1 MNNKHVNSRIS
12 PAALAF
18 LLHPIPAE
26 ETTHM
31 LRITT
36 ETKRGRLTLSV
47 EGRLAGPWVAALE
60 QCWRELLTA
69 SPRQKFSI
77 DLCGVSFID
86 DAGKV
91 LLKEMH
97 RLGGELT
104 AEGCLNQAIVSE
116 IVGADAKHN
125 GDTTKDLDCRKKS
138 PIIFYSV
145 F

>member
-1 MNNKHVNSRIS
+1 MNNKHITSIHISRSLALPLLPS
-12 PAALAF
+12 PTEE
-18 LLHPIPAE
+18 IPD
-26 ETTHM
+26 M

-77 DLCGVSFID
+77 NLCGVSFID

-91 LLKEMH
+91 LL
-97 RLGGELT
+97 
-104 AEGCLNQAIVSE
+104 
-116 IVGADAKHN
+116 
-125 GDTTKDLDCRKKS
+125 
-138 PIIFYSV
+138 
-145 F
+145 